1 MESRPPQP
9 HHNEPRDREPEY
21 PRHSHHHP
29 SAIGH
34 WTRTIGALVPLVVGE
49 VVKEPDKRWRFIRIA
64 SVALAV
70 INEASYAYQVQKD
83 CDERERE
90 RREYRR

>member
-1 MESRPPQP
+1 MEERAPQP
-9 HHNEPRDREPEY
+9 HHRDEREPDY
-21 PRHSHHHP
+21 PRHHRP
-29 SAIGH
+29 SAVGH

-70 INEASYAYQVQKD
+70 INEASYAYQVQKER
-83 CDERERE
+83 DERERE
-90 RREYRR
+90 RREHHR